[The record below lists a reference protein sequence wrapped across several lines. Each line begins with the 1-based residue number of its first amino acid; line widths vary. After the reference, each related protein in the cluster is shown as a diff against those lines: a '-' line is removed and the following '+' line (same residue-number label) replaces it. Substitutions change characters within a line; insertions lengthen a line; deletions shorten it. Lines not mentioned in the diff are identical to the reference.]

1 MKIKNIKSKVA
12 AKVAKGKEKVAAKCA
27 GGKCT
32 KACAA
37 LAAVA
42 ALALAGCGTTTPSR
56 SQTLTFDDCTFN
68 IYGGGEGPKTN
79 DVARVEIGS
88 QAMAIETSG
97 TETQTATPSYTTDVK
112 PDIDVSAPIKT
123 PAGEVVDA
131 SADAPTGAA
140 RSDDLAFPPGG
151 GATPKP
157 RVSVL
162 VVCGGAG
169 MPGIAQ

>member
-1 MKIKNIKSKVA
+1 MKVKNIKSKVA
-12 AKVAKGKEKVAAKCA
+12 AKVAKGKKKVAAKCA

-68 IYGGGEGPKTN
+68 IYGGGADTN

-112 PDIDVSAPIKT
+112 PDIDVSVPLAKS
-123 PAGEVVDA
+123 PAGEV
-131 SADAPTGAA
+131 ADA
-140 RSDDLAFPPGG
+140 AFKLVGGCVG
-151 GATPKP
+151 GAC
-157 RVSVL
+157 SE
-162 VVCGGAG
+162 
-169 MPGIAQ
+169 

>member
-131 SADAPTGAA
+131 AAKLVGGCADGSCT
-140 RSDDLAFPPGG
+140 
-151 GATPKP
+151 K
-157 RVSVL
+157 
-162 VVCGGAG
+162 
-169 MPGIAQ
+169 